1 MQGVII
7 LALAGVVHVPYSPVL
22 LLTLLGEMALLAFML
37 TAFGLAL
44 ASRIKQV
51 ESFQVVMQLFVLPM
65 FFLAGAIFPLTGLPI
80 WLATLTKID
89 PLAYAVDPMRRAVF
103 AHIPIPP
110 EVAAGLNG
118 GVTWDGWRLPSGLA
132 LAVVG
137 VVGLVLL
144 GIAIVRFSKTD

>member
-1 MQGVII
+1 
-7 LALAGVVHVPYSPVL
+7 
-22 LLTLLGEMALLAFML
+22 
-37 TAFGLAL
+37 
-44 ASRIKQV
+44 
-51 ESFQVVMQLFVLPM
+51 M
-65 FFLAGAIFPLTGLPI
+65 FFLAGAIFPLTGLPL

-103 AHIPIPP
+103 AHVAVPS
-110 EVAAGLNG
+110 EVAVRLNG